1 MLLVDRKALLTIP
14 PLWRLGFRPFF
25 LGGAV
30 FALIAIA
37 AWAAVLLGVLPTWQP
52 LGGWLAWHRHEMLFG
67 FAAAIIAGFLLTAVQ
82 TWTGRPGVSGKPL
95 MVLSLVWLAARVGW
109 LVGAPL
115 WLVTLLELA
124 FMPALAF
131 FIGRS
136 LWQVRQKRNYPIIA
150 VLSLLTLADAL
161 VMAGVWTGNDAWQRG
176 GALGA
181 LWLVAALMGLIGGRV
196 IPFFT
201 QRGLGRTAQVPA
213 WNWLD
218 NSLLGGTM
226 LVAVLSAVGIGLTP
240 HPLVGLLFAA
250 LAVGHLIRLW
260 RWYDRDYWG
269 VPLLW
274 SLHLAYLW
282 MMLAPAGMALWN
294 FLPTFNVS
302 LAIHALTVGGVGGLI
317 LAMVARVSLGHT
329 GRPLQPPKVMSW
341 AFALLNL
348 GVVARV
354 LLVMW
359 WPLEG
364 LSIAAAC
371 WVVAFLMFAWHY
383 GPMFWKPRLDGQPG

>member
-1 MLLVDRKALLTIP
+1 MLLVDRAALLAVP

-30 FALIAIA
+30 FALLAVA
-37 AWAAVLLGVLPTWQP
+37 TWAAVLLGLLPAWQP

-67 FAAAIIAGFLLTAVQ
+67 FAAAVVAGFLLTAVQ
-82 TWTGRPGVSGKPL
+82 TWTNRPGVSGRPL
-95 MVLSLVWLAARVGW
+95 MLLSLLWLAGRLGW

-115 WLVTLLELA
+115 WVVTPLELA
-124 FMPALAF
+124 FLPALAY

-136 LWQVRQKRNYPIIA
+136 LWAVRQHRNYPVIV
-150 VLSLLTLADAL
+150 VLGLLTLADAL
-161 VMAGVWTGNDAWQRG
+161 VMAGVWTGNDDWQRG
-176 GALGA
+176 GTLGA
-181 LWLVAALMGLIGGRV
+181 LWLVAALTGLIGGRV

-218 NSLLGGTM
+218 NSLLTGTL
-226 LVAVLSAVGIGLTP
+226 LVAVLTAIGFGLTP
-240 HPLVGLLFAA
+240 RPLMGALFAA
-250 LAVGHLIRLW
+250 LAVGHGIRLW
-260 RWYDRDYWG
+260 RWYDQGYWR

-282 MMLAPAGMALWN
+282 MLLAPAGMALWHVAP
-294 FLPTFNVS
+294 FFNPS
-302 LAIHALTVGGVGGLI
+302 LAVHALTVGGVGGLI

-329 GRPLQPPKVMSW
+329 GRPLQPPRSMAW

-348 GVVARV
+348 GAVARV
-354 LLVMW
+354 LLVVW

-364 LSIAAAC
+364 LSIAAVC
-371 WVVAFLMFAWHY
+371 WVAAFLLFAWHY
-383 GPMFWKPRLDGQPG
+383 GPMFWKPRVDGQPG